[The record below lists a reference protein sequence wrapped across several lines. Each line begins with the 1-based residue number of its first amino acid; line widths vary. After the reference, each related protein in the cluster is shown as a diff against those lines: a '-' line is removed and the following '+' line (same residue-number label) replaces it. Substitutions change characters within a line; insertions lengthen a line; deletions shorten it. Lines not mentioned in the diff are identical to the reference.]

1 MRTIVAV
8 VVFASGCSVDVGAG
22 SIPPVAI
29 DVPVDVSSTPPVS
42 MPVDIEFL
50 SADDAQ
56 AMESQYGGKLGAVTA
71 IDLSVQAL
79 DVLDASN
86 NPVAGGV
93 LTVAFDGVAL
103 KKVGDRVRLPDALKQ
118 EMLSAIRSGAALDV
132 AVQATVDWSPPPP
145 SPMDA
150 HAVVQPIFVVD
161 GLKAL

>member
-1 MRTIVAV
+1 MRALAVLVAL
-8 VVFASGCSVDVGAG
+8 ACGCSVDVGAG

-29 DVPVDVSSTPPVS
+29 DAPVDDSSAPPVS
-42 MPVDIEFL
+42 MPMEVEFL
-50 SADDAQ
+50 SADDSQ
-56 AMESQYGGKLGAVTA
+56 AMESQYGDKLGAVTA

-79 DVLDASN
+79 DVLDERN

-93 LTVAFDGVAL
+93 LTVTFDGVTL
-103 KKVGDRVRLPDALKQ
+103 KKVGDRVRLPDALKKQ
-118 EMLSAIRSGAALDV
+118 MISAIRSGSALDID
-132 AVQATVDWSPPPP
+132 VQATVDWSPPPP